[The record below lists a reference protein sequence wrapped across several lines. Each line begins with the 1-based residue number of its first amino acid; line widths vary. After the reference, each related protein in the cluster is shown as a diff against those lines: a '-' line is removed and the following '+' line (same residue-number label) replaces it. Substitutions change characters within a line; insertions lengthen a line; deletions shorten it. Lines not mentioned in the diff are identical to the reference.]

1 MYYVKERVSDGYEIL
16 DSQTG
21 EVNTLSIDDIEEME
35 LRGIHIKGV
44 AFIKGVLTVTPVPP
58 LYTLNK
64 VDLARNKLVR
74 GSATGV
80 LGFDLEVVGDRV
92 IAKPLSSDFV
102 EYVKKH
108 KTGYNFVLSI
118 PDIVTDIS
126 PDFLKGCIDN
136 LERINIALDLPS
148 SLITIGSYALC
159 GDMSDIENIIFN
171 GVVESIGEGNPYRPT
186 CELETQAKY
195 INIKVRNIAKNSID
209 LYVNSST
216 TLDLSDTEV
225 LKSQSITRG
234 IKNLNIILGTGIK
247 YVGNFLSPILSDE
260 YKDFVDIVY
269 IPDNCQLREVDIDSN
284 DNCNDLFCFNTYIAV
299 MSDSTYDDLCE
310 RYRDNRLVITHSK
323 SRIRV
328 GIVTYSN
335 QVELSDIRSRL
346 RLIIR
351 SNDNWVLE
359 HTYKDPKRFTRLRAS
374 DILKV

>member
-1 MYYVKERVSDGYEIL
+1 
-16 DSQTG
+16 
-21 EVNTLSIDDIEEME
+21 ME

-80 LGFDLEVVGDRV
+80 RGFDLEVVGDRV

-102 EYVKKH
+102 DYVKKH

-136 LERINIALDLPS
+136 LKRINIALDLPS
-148 SLITIGSYALC
+148 SLITIGSYALRE
-159 GDMSDIENIIFN
+159 GMLSDIGNIIFN
-171 GVVESIGEGNPYRPT
+171 GVAESIGEGKRYRPT
-186 CELETQAKY
+186 YELETQASY
-195 INIKVRNIAKNSID
+195 INIKVRNISKNSID
-209 LYVNSST
+209 LYVNSNT
-216 TLDLSDTEV
+216 TLDLIDTEV
-225 LKSQSITRG
+225 LKSQSIARG

-247 YVGNFLSPILSDE
+247 YVGNFLSPIISTE
-260 YKDFVDIVY
+260 YKDFFDIVY
-269 IPDNCQLREVDIDSN
+269 IPDNCQLREVDVGSN
-284 DNCNDLFCFNTYIAV
+284 DNRNELFCFNTYIAV

-328 GIVTYSN
+328 GILTYSN
-335 QVELSDIRSRL
+335 QVELSDIQSRL

-351 SNDNWVLE
+351 SNANWVLE
-359 HTYKDPKRFTRLRAS
+359 HTSKDPKRFTRLKAS
-374 DILKV
+374 DILKF